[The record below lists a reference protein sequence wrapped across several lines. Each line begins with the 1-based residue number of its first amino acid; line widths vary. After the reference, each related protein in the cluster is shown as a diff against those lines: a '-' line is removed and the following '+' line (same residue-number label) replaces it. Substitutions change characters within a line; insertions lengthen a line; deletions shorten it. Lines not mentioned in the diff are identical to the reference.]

1 MAGTFFADETYKGL
15 WVGVPMKADPNHSDI
30 PSEFDALKNRKAG
43 GFFEGLAQDLTFAL
57 RQLRRS
63 PGFAAVAVLTLA
75 LGIGANTAILTL
87 INTVMLTRLPVGH
100 PEELVLLHW
109 VSHSQGPYVWNS
121 SSSYGGC
128 DTYDP
133 GSGNSNCSFSFPDFD
148 NFRSHAHSFQGM
160 AAFGGGIGVQVDMNG
175 QATRANGQY
184 VSGEY
189 FSVLEVRPAYGRGL
203 APADDVPGAVPTV
216 VLDFNYWQKQF
227 NGDPKVVGGSIL
239 FNSVPFTIAGI
250 APAEFYGISPGGR
263 PNFWI
268 PLHTRDRLGT
278 KSDPKRYEART
289 IWLYIVGRLKPGVS
303 PESARAET
311 EVMYRRSLANVASAA
326 AKAPTKYEKEHSVKS
341 FDTDLSIALT
351 SAERGLANLR
361 QRYSTQLFVLMA
373 AAGLVL
379 LIACANIANLL
390 LARAAARRKEIAV
403 RLAIGASRWRL
414 LRQLLTESLLLA
426 FLGCA
431 AGLLVSYWASR
442 GLVLVIFSA
451 RASAAFMAMFRPNFV
466 VFGYAVAMATFAS
479 ILFGLIPALT
489 STRVSPGATLKAAGG
504 AGSGA
509 PSESR
514 NRLGRA
520 LVAVEM
526 ALALVL
532 VIGAGLFLRTLV
544 TLETLDPGFRT
555 DHLLTFSISP
565 SSAKIPD
572 EKAPALGQE
581 LQRRLAALPGVESVT
596 WSGDLLLSGNLWTTD
611 AKIQEHP
618 EAGELETQEM
628 SIGPRYFETLK
639 IPLLTGRT
647 ISVEDCRKN
656 FPGIWVNH
664 AFATKFLK
672 NANPV
677 GLHILQDDK
686 PLEIMGMV
694 GDVKYQSV
702 RDDFSPTIY
711 SVMPGGD
718 SAFQVRTAS
727 NPRSLQ
733 NAVRKIVS
741 EVAPNI
747 PLEDMGTLQ
756 EEIDSNLASEN
767 SMARLSSGFGF
778 LALLLAAIGIYGV
791 LAYSVSR
798 RTGEIAIRMSLGA
811 MPGNIL
817 GLILREGLA
826 PTLIGAGVGL
836 VVSWGITR
844 LVVKFLYGVKPLD
857 LTTFSVATFVLL
869 LIAVLA
875 CVIPARRAMRVAP
888 MTALRYE

>member
-1 MAGTFFADETYKGL
+1 MSMTADG
-15 WVGVPMKADPNHSDI
+15 NHSDI
-30 PSEFDALKNRKAG
+30 PFVFDSPKNRKAS
-43 GFFEGLAQDLTFAL
+43 GFLEGLAQDLTFAL

-75 LGIGANTAILTL
+75 LGIGANTAIFTL

-109 VSHSQGPYVWNS
+109 NSHSKGPYVWNN

-128 DTYDP
+128 DTIDA

-160 AAFGGGIGVQVDMNG
+160 AAYGGGVGLQVDMNG
-175 QATRANGQY
+175 QATRTNGQF
-184 VSGEY
+184 VSGDY
-189 FSVLEVRPAYGRGL
+189 FSVLEVRPAYGRILG
-203 APADDVPGAVPTV
+203 PADDMPGAVPTV

-227 NGDPKVVGGSIL
+227 SGDPKVVGGTVL
-239 FNSVPFTIAGI
+239 FNRVPFTIAGI
-250 APAEFYGISPGGR
+250 APPEFYGLSTGGR

-268 PLHTRDRLGT
+268 PLHTRDRIFT
-278 KSDPKRYEART
+278 RPDPTRFEART
-289 IWLYIVGRLKPGVS
+289 IWLYIVGRLKPGVR
-303 PESARAET
+303 PESARVET
-311 EVMYRRSLANVASAA
+311 EVIYRGSLANEASAK
-326 AKAPTKYEKEHSVKS
+326 AKDPTEAEKSY
-341 FDTDLSIALT
+341 DTDLKIALT
-351 SAERGLANLR
+351 SAERGLASLR

-442 GLVLVIFSA
+442 GLVLVIFSN
-451 RASAAFMAMFRPNFV
+451 RATTAFMAIFRPNFV
-466 VFGYAVAMATFAS
+466 VFGFAVAIATFAS

-532 VIGAGLFLRTLV
+532 VIGAGLFLRTLL

-565 SSAKIPD
+565 SAAKIPE
-572 EKAPALGQE
+572 EKTPALGQE

-618 EAGELETQEM
+618 ELGEFETQEM
-628 SIGPRYFETLK
+628 SIGPHYFETLK
-639 IPLLTGRT
+639 IPLLAGRS
-647 ISVEDCRKN
+647 ISIADCRKD

-664 AFATKFLK
+664 AFATKYLK
-672 NANPV
+672 YGNVV
-677 GLHILQDDK
+677 GLHLTQDDK
-686 PLEIMGMV
+686 PLEIVGVV

-702 RDDFSPTIY
+702 RGEFSPTIF
-711 SVMPGGD
+711 SAMPGGD
-718 SAFQVRTAS
+718 SAFQLRTAS
-727 NPRSLQ
+727 NPQSLQ
-733 NAVRKIVS
+733 NAVRRIVS
-741 EVAPNI
+741 EVAPNL
-747 PLEDMGTLQ
+747 PLEGLGTLQ
-756 EEIDSNLASEN
+756 EAIDNNLASEN

-791 LAYSVSR
+791 LAYSVAR
-798 RTGEIAIRMSLGA
+798 RTSEIAIRMSLGA

-836 VVSWGITR
+836 VVSWGLTR